1 MKNFFRVLRLALRY
15 RWTFAASI
23 VSALIVAALWGA
35 NIGTIYPF
43 VEVAFENKSLQNWV
57 DQRIAEAEQSIEQS
71 RREIERLEAQVT
83 VPEGA
88 GEARGSALPRARL
101 RLQSQQSALH
111 RYRWVK
117 PWIDRYLPEDPFTT
131 LCWLAAVLL
140 VGTLLKDAFVIG
152 HNVLVGRLAQLATFD
167 LRNLFFRRTLR
178 MDLSSLDE
186 GGSADLMS
194 RFTHDTECVAAGL
207 TVLFG
212 KLVREPLKMT
222 ACLLGAVWICWPLLL
237 LSLIAAPLAAWLVHW
252 LGCTLKRANRRAME
266 EMAQL
271 YAVLE
276 ETFRGIKIIKAFTGE
291 ARQRRQFHRSS
302 KRFYLKAMKI
312 AVYDSLAHPMSE
324 MLGMVA
330 ISISLLAGAYLVLK
344 GETHLLGIRMSA
356 QPLSLSSLLLFYGL
370 LAGVADPLRKLSD
383 VFGRLQR
390 AIAAS
395 DRIYACLDRQR
406 RVRDPMRPVPIGRH
420 QREIRFERV
429 SFAYRPEQLVLEEI
443 DLRIPF
449 GRTLAV
455 VGPNGCGKSTLLSL
469 IPRFYDPTS
478 GQVLLDGVPL
488 TQIRLR
494 ELRRQI
500 GLVTQET
507 LLFDTTVFENI
518 RYGSPTASRQEVI
531 RAAQQAHAHR
541 FIVEQ
546 LPEGYETTVGSL
558 GSRLSGGQRQRIA
571 LARAILRDPAIVL
584 LDEATSQ
591 IDLESEQA
599 IREAL
604 EEFVQ
609 GRTVLLVS
617 HRPAVLALAD
627 EIVVLEDGRIAELGS
642 HQDLLDRCVLYR
654 RLYQGQVGTPGC
666 GAASAAA

>member
-1 MKNFFRVLRLALRY
+1 MSNFYRVLRLALHY
-15 RWTFAASI
+15 RWTFVASI
-23 VSALIVAALWGA
+23 VSALVVAVLWVA

-43 VEVAFENKSLQNWV
+43 VEVAFKNRSLQNWA
-57 DQRIAEAEQSIEQS
+57 DQQIAATQEGIDQT
-71 RREIERLEAQVT
+71 RREIERLEAQGDA
-83 VPEGA
+83 P
-88 GEARGSALPRARL
+88 GSAGQSHQSGLRLARL
-101 RLQSQQSALH
+101 RLEAEQEALE

-117 PWIDRYLPEDPFTT
+117 PWIDRYLPNDPFTT
-131 LCWLAAVLL
+131 LYWLAALLL

-152 HNVLVGRLAQLATFD
+152 HNVLVARLAQLATFD

-178 MDLSSLDE
+178 MDLASLDE

-212 KLVREPLKMT
+212 KLVREPLKT
-222 ACLLGAVWICWPLLL
+222 ATCLAGAAWISWRLLL
-237 LSLIAAPLAAWLVHW
+237 LSLVAAPAAAWLVRW
-252 LGCTLKRANRRAME
+252 LGRALKRANRRAME

-291 ARQRRQFHRSS
+291 SRQRRQFHRSS

-330 ISISLLAGAYLVLK
+330 ISISLLAGVYLVLK
-344 GETHLLGIRMSA
+344 GETHLLGVRMSA

-390 AIAAS
+390 AVAAC

-406 RVRDPMRPVPIGRH
+406 RVRDPLRPVPIGRH
-420 QREIRFERV
+420 RQEIRFDHV
-429 SFAYRPEQLVLEEI
+429 SFAYRPDQLVLEDI
-443 DLRIPF
+443 NLRIPF
-449 GRTLAV
+449 GRTIAV

-478 GQVLLDGVPL
+478 GEVSLDGVPL
-488 TQIRLR
+488 TQVRLR

-518 RYGSPTASRQEVI
+518 RYGSPTAGREEVI
-531 RAAQQAHAHR
+531 RAAEQAHAHR
-541 FIVEQ
+541 FIIEQ
-546 LPEGYETTVGSL
+546 LPDGYETTVGSL
-558 GSRLSGGQRQRIA
+558 GGRLSGGQRQRIA

-604 EEFVQ
+604 EQFVK
-609 GRTVLLVS
+609 GRTVVLVT
-617 HRPAVLALAD
+617 HRPAVLALA
-627 EIVVLEDGRIAELGS
+627 ERIVVLQDGRIADQGTHQELLS
-642 HQDLLDRCVLYR
+642 RCALYQ
-654 RLYQGQVGTPGC
+654 RLYQAQFGTPGSSA
-666 GAASAAA
+666 GSAAA

>member
-1 MKNFFRVLRLALRY
+1 MKNFSRVLRLALRY
-15 RWTFAASI
+15 RLTFAASI
-23 VSALIVAALWGA
+23 ISALMVAGLWGA

-43 VEVAFENKSLQNWV
+43 AEVAFQNKSLQNWAA
-57 DQRIAEAEQSIEQS
+57 QRLAAAQEGIEQS
-71 RREIERLEAQVT
+71 RREIERLERQV
-83 VPEGA
+83 PPPA
-88 GEARGSALPRARL
+88 HAAEARSAALRLARL
-101 RLQSQQSALH
+101 RLEAQQKALE
-111 RYRWVK
+111 RYRWLK

-131 LCWLAAVLL
+131 LCWLAGVLL
-140 VGTLLKDAFVIG
+140 VGTLLKDAFVIAQ
-152 HNVLVGRLAQLATFD
+152 NVLVARLSQLATFD

-178 MDLSSLDE
+178 MDLASLDE

-207 TVLFG
+207 MVLFG

-222 ACLLGAVWICWPLLL
+222 ACLIGAAWICWRLLL
-237 LSLIAAPLAAWLVHW
+237 LSLIAAPLAAWLVHV
-252 LGCTLKRANRRAME
+252 LGQALKRANRRAME

-276 ETFRGIKIIKAFTGE
+276 ETFRGMKIIKAFTAE
-291 ARQRRQFHRSS
+291 QRQRRQFHRSS

-312 AVYDSLAHPMSE
+312 AIYDSLAHPMSE
-324 MLGMVA
+324 MLGMLA

-344 GETHLLGIRMSA
+344 GKTHLLGIRISA

-395 DRIYACLDRQR
+395 DRIYAYLDRQR
-406 RVRDPMRPVPIGRH
+406 RVRDPLRPIPIGRH
-420 QREIRFERV
+420 QREIRFDHV
-429 SFAYRPEQLVLEEI
+429 CFAYRPDQPVLRDI

-469 IPRFYDPTS
+469 IPRFYDPTA
-478 GQVLLDGVPL
+478 GKVLLDGVPL
-488 TQIRLR
+488 TEIRLR

-518 RYGSPTASRQEVI
+518 RYGSPTASREEVI

-546 LPEGYETTVGSL
+546 LPDGYETAVGSL

-604 EEFVQ
+604 EEFVR

-627 EIVVLEDGRIAELGS
+627 EIVVLQGGRIADQGS
-642 HQDLLDRCVLYR
+642 HHELLRRCPPYQ
-654 RLYQGQVGTPGC
+654 RLYQGQSGTAGC
-666 GAASAAA
+666 EASSAAA

>member
-1 MKNFFRVLRLALRY
+1 MKNFSRVLRLALRY
-15 RWTFAASI
+15 RLTFAASI
-23 VSALIVAALWGA
+23 ISALLVAGLWGA

-43 VEVAFENKSLQNWV
+43 VEVAFQNKSLQNWAA
-57 DQRIAEAEQSIEQS
+57 QRLAAAQEGIEQS
-71 RREIERLEAQVT
+71 RREIERLEAQV
-83 VPEGA
+83 PGPA
-88 GEARGSALPRARL
+88 HAAEARSSALRLARL
-101 RLQSQQSALH
+101 RLEAQQKALE
-111 RYRWVK
+111 RYRWLK

-131 LCWLAAVLL
+131 LCWLAGVLL
-140 VGTLLKDAFVIG
+140 VGTLLKDAFVIAQ
-152 HNVLVGRLAQLATFD
+152 NVLVARLSQLATFD

-178 MDLSSLDE
+178 MDLASLDE
-186 GGSADLMS
+186 EGSADLMS

-207 TVLFG
+207 MVLFG

-222 ACLLGAVWICWPLLL
+222 ACLIGAAWICWRLLL
-237 LSLIAAPLAAWLVHW
+237 LSLIAAPLAAWLVHV
-252 LGCTLKRANRRAME
+252 LGQALKRANRRAME

-276 ETFRGIKIIKAFTGE
+276 ETFRGMKIIKAFTAE
-291 ARQRRQFHRSS
+291 QRQRRQFHRSS

-344 GETHLLGIRMSA
+344 GKTHLLGIRISA

-390 AIAAS
+390 SIAAS
-395 DRIYACLDRQR
+395 DRIYAYLDRQR
-406 RVRDPMRPVPIGRH
+406 RVRDPLRPIPIGRH
-420 QREIRFERV
+420 QREIRFDHV
-429 SFAYRPEQLVLEEI
+429 CFAYRPDQPVLRDI

-469 IPRFYDPTS
+469 IPRFYDPTA
-478 GQVLLDGVPL
+478 GKVLLDGVPL
-488 TQIRLR
+488 TEIRLR

-518 RYGSPTASRQEVI
+518 RYGSPTASREEVI

-546 LPEGYETTVGSL
+546 LPDGYETAVGSL

-604 EEFVQ
+604 EEFVR

-627 EIVVLEDGRIAELGS
+627 EIVVLQGGRIADQGS
-642 HQDLLDRCVLYR
+642 HHELLGRCPPYQ
-654 RLYQGQVGTPGC
+654 RLYQGQSGTAGC
-666 GAASAAA
+666 EASSAAA